1 MRKSIAILLVLFLF
15 GLSQPTSVNAQV
27 TKSTATVTIS
37 GTETSTQ
44 ETNDTQREIKE
55 PSTKQPVKEK
65 TVKKLTRLPKTGE
78 QIINSILGISIVFLT
93 IVAFRTYQRRRV
105 HH

>member
-27 TKSTATVTIS
+27 AKSTATVTIS

-44 ETNDTQREIKE
+44 QTNDTQIEIKE
-55 PSTKQPVKEK
+55 PSKKQPIKEK
-65 TVKKLTRLPKTGE
+65 IANNPTRLPKTGE
-78 QIINSILGISIVFLT
+78 QVVNSILGFSIVFLT
-93 IVAFRTYQRRRV
+93 IVVFRAYQRRRGN
-105 HH
+105 H